1 MWKSKSIG
9 GIVLLTS
16 VLMGC
21 IETYDPP
28 LDNRDVN
35 YLVVDG
41 FLNASNGTAN
51 IVLTRTLP
59 VKSKEFI
66 PAESGASV
74 QIADSNGEVYS
85 LTETNP
91 GVYTGSIANVDA
103 QIRYRLSI
111 RTRNNRE
118 YSSEPIE
125 VVESPVIDSISYWL
139 DNNEVVFGV
148 NSHDPTGKARY
159 FRWKFI
165 ETYEYR
171 SKYHSS
177 FRFAGNDIELRTQEE
192 FISTC
197 WKSNPSTEILLGS
210 TRHLSESVVS
220 NNALLTIPFGSIK
233 LSIKYRI
240 FVQQQSLTEEAYN
253 YWLNLRKS
261 TENLGSLFDPLPSE
275 VSGNIHS
282 TTAPGENVIGYF
294 SAGTIAETVRYVR
307 RSELPKE
314 ATRNAGI
321 NPTCLIDTI
330 LTADIPNISHSTLL
344 IDELFEN
351 GITPIGYSTSESI
364 CIDCRIHG
372 GTTSRPPL
380 WE

>member
-1 MWKSKSIG
+1 MWKSKWIG

-16 VLMGC
+16 VVMSC

-51 IVLTRTLP
+51 IALTRTLP

-74 QIADSNGEVYS
+74 QIVDSNGEAHP
-85 LTETNP
+85 LTETKP
-91 GVYTGSIANVDA
+91 GLYSGGVTNVDA
-103 QIRYRLSI
+103 QTRYRLSI
-111 RTRNNRE
+111 RTHDNRE
-118 YSSEPIE
+118 YSSDLIDII
-125 VVESPVIDSISYWL
+125 ESPAIDSISYWL
-139 DNNEVVFGV
+139 DNNEVVFGI
-148 NSHDPTGKARY
+148 NSHDPTGKAKY
-159 FRWKFI
+159 FRWKYI

-177 FRFAGNDIELRTQEE
+177 FKFVGDEIKLRTEEE

-197 WKSNPSTEILLGS
+197 WKSNPSTDILLGS

-220 NNALLTIPFGSIK
+220 NNRLLSIPFDSVK
-233 LSIKYRI
+233 LSIKYRL
-240 FVQQQSLTEEAYN
+240 FVQQQSLTEDEYN

-282 TTAPGENVIGYF
+282 ITNPDEKVIGYF
-294 SAGTIAETVRYVR
+294 SAGTVTETVRYIG
-307 RSELPKE
+307 RSEFPLE
-314 ATRNAGI
+314 ATRNSGI
-321 NPTCLIDTI
+321 NPNCAIDTI

-344 IDELFEN
+344 IDELFEM
-351 GITPIGYSTSESI
+351 GIISIGYSTSENL

-372 GTTSRPPL
+372 GIPSRPPF

>member
-1 MWKSKSIG
+1 MWKSKWIG

-16 VLMGC
+16 VVMGC

-74 QIADSNGEVYS
+74 QIVDSNGEVHP
-85 LTETNP
+85 LTEINP
-91 GVYTGSIANVDA
+91 GFYSGNVTNVDA
-103 QIRYRLSI
+103 QTRYRLSI
-111 RTRNNRE
+111 RTYNNRE
-118 YSSEPIE
+118 YSSDLIE
-125 VVESPVIDSISYWL
+125 IVESPAIDSISYWL
-139 DNNEVVFGV
+139 DNNEVVFGI

-177 FRFAGNDIELRTQEE
+177 FRFAGDEIELRTPEE

-233 LSIKYRI
+233 LSIKYRL
-240 FVQQQSLTEEAYN
+240 FVQQQSLTEDAYN

-282 TTAPGENVIGYF
+282 TTEPDEKVIGYF
-294 SAGTIAETVRYVR
+294 SAGTITEAVRHIG
-307 RSELPKE
+307 RSGFPQE

-321 NPTCLIDTI
+321 NPNCAMDTI
-330 LTADIPNISHSTLL
+330 LLADIPNISHSTLL
-344 IDELFEN
+344 IDELFEM
-351 GITPIGYSTSESI
+351 GIIPIGYTTSENI

-372 GTTSRPPL
+372 GTTSRPPF